1 MYLKISILFLGFL
14 FLASCQNEESSSA
27 AEATPETMDQTAD
40 GQNADMNSD
49 GSAANQTEDRA
60 SLSTSADQANAT
72 STTPQAPDG
81 PTTTMQFDSELHDF
95 GTIGDGDK
103 VTHTFV
109 FTNTGDKP
117 LVVSNAKGS
126 CGCTVPN
133 WDKDPVMPGE
143 TGELTIQYDSK
154 NKGSVDGKVDTKF
167 VTVTA
172 NTVPS
177 TQRLTIRANVVKEA
191 G

>member
-1 MYLKISILFLGFL
+1 MYLKISIFFLGFL
-14 FLASCQNEESSSA
+14 FLASCQSEESSSA
-27 AEATPETMDQTAD
+27 AEAAPETMDQTAD
-40 GQNADMNSD
+40 GQNPNMNSD
-49 GSAANQTEDRA
+49 GSAGNQTEGRT

-72 STTPQAPDG
+72 TTTPQAPDG

-95 GTIGDGDK
+95 GTIADGDK